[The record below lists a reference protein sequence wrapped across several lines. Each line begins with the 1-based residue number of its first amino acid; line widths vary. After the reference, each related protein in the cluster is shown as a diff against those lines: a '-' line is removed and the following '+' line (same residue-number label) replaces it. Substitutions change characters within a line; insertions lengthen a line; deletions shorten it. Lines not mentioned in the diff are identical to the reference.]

1 MSVLME
7 FSMFPTDKGES
18 VSSYVSEVLRMIRES
33 GVDYKLTPMGTVI
46 ETETVGEALAIVEQA
61 EQVLSQQDCRRIYSA
76 IKLDI
81 RAGKSGRLT
90 GKIQSVEEKIGEVK
104 TYKE

>member
-7 FSMFPTDKGES
+7 FSMFPTDTGES
-18 VSSYVSEVLRMIRES
+18 KSAYVSKVLQMIRES

-46 ETETVGEALAIVEQA
+46 ETETVGDALAIVERA
-61 EQVLSQQDCRRIYSA
+61 EQVLSEQDCRRIYSS

-81 RAGKSGRLT
+81 RAGKDGRLT
-90 GKIQSVEEKIGEVK
+90 GKIQSVEEKIGKVN
-104 TYKE
+104 T